1 MDSSNFL
8 KGAVLSA
15 EEVRELLAMV
25 PAKDEKEDNSYPEK
39 SCKGG
44 REK

>member
-8 KGAVLSA
+8 DRAVLSA

-25 PAKDEKEDNSYPEK
+25 PDKDEKEDNSCPDK
-39 SCKGG
+39 KL
-44 REK
+44 